1 MKTKKFNQLLRYF
14 HQDLKGLNNFTD
26 ETVQTYLSCILT
38 YERFCREKLHIEL
51 LQTQPEHLLEF
62 MLDLRKNLSA
72 SRLTQFRA
80 ALRRFWRMLELYGEI
95 DVNPAKNLLTIHKS
109 KSKRYDYIPAH
120 TVLAL
125 IKAID
130 QTTDNET
137 ERQKVKK
144 KRDKLML
151 LLLWCLGLRS
161 GELLVIKKEDVHLLD
176 PRKKSALLTVHGK
189 GAKERALLIMD
200 KLFDRVIEF
209 IAPLQPDDLLFPGSN
224 NSRNMD
230 NSSLNR
236 RIKKYARLAGIDTP
250 VSPHCLRHCFATE
263 MYYADVPLEVIRVM
277 MGHESLRDTAIY
289 IHVSKADMSA
299 SLNLLSITPERR
311 K

>member
-1 MKTKKFNQLLRYF
+1 MKAEKFNQLLRYF

-38 YERFCREKLHIEL
+38 YERFCREKLHIHL
-51 LQTQPEHLLEF
+51 LQTRPEHLLEF
-62 MLDLRKNLSA
+62 MLDLRKKLSA

-95 DVNPAKNLLTIHKS
+95 DVNPAKNLLKIKKS
-109 KSKRYDYIPAH
+109 KSKRYDYIPADS
-120 TVLAL
+120 VLAL
-125 IKAID
+125 IKTID
-130 QTTDNET
+130 QTADKET
-137 ERQKVKK
+137 ERQKARK

-161 GELLVIKKEDVHLLD
+161 GELLVIKKEDVHILD

-200 KLFDRVIEF
+200 KLFDQVIEF
-209 IAPLQPDDLLFPGSN
+209 IAPLQPDELLFPGEH
-224 NSRNMD
+224 SRSMD

-236 RIKKYARLAGIDTP
+236 RIKKYARLSGTDTP
-250 VSPHCLRHCFATE
+250 VTAHCLRHCFATE
-263 MYYADVPLEVIRVM
+263 MYYTDVPLEAIRVM
-277 MGHESLRDTAIY
+277 MGHESLRDTSIY
-289 IHVSKADMSA
+289 IHVSKTDMSA
-299 SLNLLSITPERR
+299 SLNLLGIGGNNYAR
-311 K
+311 

>member
-1 MKTKKFNQLLRYF
+1 MKTKKFNLLLRYF
-14 HQDLKGLNNFTD
+14 HQDLKGLNNFTN

-38 YERFCREKLHIEL
+38 YERFCREKLHIVL

-62 MLDLRKNLSA
+62 MLDLRKSLSQ

-95 DVNPAKNLLTIHKS
+95 DVNPAKNLLSIKRS
-109 KSKRYDYIPAH
+109 KSKRYNYIPAD

-130 QTTDNET
+130 QTTEKET
-137 ERQKVKK
+137 ERQKALK
-144 KRDKLML
+144 KRDKLMF

-161 GELLVIKKEDVHLLD
+161 GELRAVKKEDVHILD

-200 KLFDRVIEF
+200 KLFDRVVEF
-209 IAPLQPDDLLFPGSN
+209 IVPLRPDDLLFPGSN
-224 NSRNMD
+224 NRSMD

-236 RIKKYARLAGIDTP
+236 RIKKYARLTGIDTP

-263 MYYADVPLEVIRVM
+263 MYYADVPLEAIRVM
-277 MGHESLRDTAIY
+277 MGHESLRETSIY
-289 IHVSKADMSA
+289 IHVSKSDMSA

-311 K
+311 I